1 MEPVV
6 DAMKYVFRSPGT
18 RVPTSTLVQR
28 AEHDALPSTTQPGA
42 SQIDMEDL
50 VERVYCRWQDE
61 LRRERERGA
70 W

>member
-6 DAMKYVFRSPGT
+6 DVMKYVFRSTGT
-18 RVPTSTLVQR
+18 AVPTRPLVQR
-28 AEHDALPSTTQPGA
+28 ADYDALPSTTQPSA
-42 SQIDMEDL
+42 PPVDMEDL
-50 VERVYCRWQDE
+50 VERVYRRWQDA